1 MKIGLVMEGGS
12 MRGMYTAG
20 VMDVFMEN
28 GIKFDGGVGTSAGA
42 VFGCNYKSG
51 QIGRVIRY
59 NKRFCG
65 DRRYAGLWNWLT
77 TGNVFGVNFCYKRIP
92 EELDKFDGETYK
104 NSPMEF
110 YVTCTDVETGDAVYK
125 RCDTGKGED
134 LKWMRASA
142 SMPVVST
149 MVKVDGKKLLD
160 GGIADSISLKFME
173 ENGYPYNVVIL
184 TRPEGYIKE
193 INSILPIVKLRYRKY
208 PEFVRAV
215 ADRHIRYN
223 KCISY
228 IKERENAG
236 FAFVIRPSRE
246 IDVKTVETSPER
258 LQNAYDLGRAD
269 GEKCVGRV
277 KEFIENVKKL

>member
-28 GIKFDGGVGTSAGA
+28 GIEFDGGVGTSAGA

-59 NKRFCG
+59 NKRFCR
-65 DRRYAGLWNWLT
+65 DRRYAGLWNWIS
-77 TGNVFGVNFCYKRIP
+77 TGNVFSVDFCYRRVP
-92 EELDKFDGETYK
+92 EELDKFDSEAYR

-110 YVTCTDVETGDAVYK
+110 YVTCTDMETGEAVYK
-125 RCDTGKGED
+125 KCETGRGDD

-149 MVKVDGKKLLD
+149 IVNVDGKKLLD

-173 ENGYPYNVVIL
+173 DAGYKYNVVIL
-184 TRPEGYIKE
+184 TRPADYVKE
-193 INSILPIVKLRYRKY
+193 VNSALPVIKLRYRKY
-208 PEFVRAV
+208 PQFVRAV

-223 KCISY
+223 KCLSY
-228 IKERENAG
+228 IKEREADG

-246 IDVKTVETSPER
+246 IEVSTVETKPER
-258 LQNAYDLGRAD
+258 LQGAYDLGRAD
-269 GEKCVGRV
+269 AEACVLQV
-277 KEFIENVKKL
+277 KEFIDRAKKL